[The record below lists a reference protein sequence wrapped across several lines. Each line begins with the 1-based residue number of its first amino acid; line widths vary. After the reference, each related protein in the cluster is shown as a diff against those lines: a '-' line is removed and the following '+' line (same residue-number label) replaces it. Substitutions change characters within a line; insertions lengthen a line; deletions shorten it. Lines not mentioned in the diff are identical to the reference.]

1 MKRKKLWLILL
12 ILLLCFIWG
21 NSMMLAPVST
31 DISEWFRSIFNGLAG
46 FLGSGEAASSGRI
59 RKTAHFVE
67 FAVLG
72 IVASLL
78 ILSGRKRKKE
88 KNDAAENSGKKATIR
103 AAAGVRESVTEERRR
118 RYGISVFLTAL
129 FGLIVACADEM
140 IQLTSSGR
148 SAQLSDVALDFCGYL
163 TGMAAAF
170 VFRIIRKRRGNH
182 KRKEESAG

>member
-21 NSMMLAPVST
+21 NSMMSAPVST

-78 ILSGRKRKKE
+78 ILSGRKWKKE

-140 IQLTSSGR
+140 IQLT
-148 SAQLSDVALDFCGYL
+148 LSL
-163 TGMAAAF
+163 
-170 VFRIIRKRRGNH
+170 IHI
-182 KRKEESAG
+182 

>member
-21 NSMMLAPVST
+21 NSMMSAPVST

-78 ILSGRKRKKE
+78 ILSGRKWKKE
-88 KNDAAENSGKKATIR
+88 KNDAAENSGKKSDDQSR
-103 AAAGVRESVTEERRR
+103 
-118 RYGISVFLTAL
+118 
-129 FGLIVACADEM
+129 
-140 IQLTSSGR
+140 SG
-148 SAQLSDVALDFCGYL
+148 G
-163 TGMAAAF
+163 
-170 VFRIIRKRRGNH
+170 
-182 KRKEESAG
+182 